1 MISIW
6 NHYRKVVPTCE
17 DLPSIQMWRQL
28 IQLSTELRI
37 EYCIT
42 SMNIAS
48 MSAPPISW
56 LPHCDQHSR
65 QSVTPRNT
73 RVLPFSALHN
83 NATPVVSLS
92 LLPASWVLVQM
103 TDSRWRLRKM
113 FCACRECPLLSYYLL
128 SSQARIM
135 LNSSLVVPAPLPPL
149 HQKKEQSFSAC
160 SECPQTFMYLF
171 SVINNYYHYYIF
183 FIKKI

>member
-1 MISIW
+1 MFSEIILEKWCPPLKISQASKIGD
-6 NHYRKVVPTCE
+6 NLFKGALYNINEHRFHVCSPNIVTATLRPTQQAE
-17 DLPSIQMWRQL
+17 
-28 IQLSTELRI
+28 
-37 EYCIT
+37 
-42 SMNIAS
+42 
-48 MSAPPISW
+48 
-56 LPHCDQHSR
+56 CD
-65 QSVTPRNT
+65 TTDT

-83 NATPVVSLS
+83 NAAPIVSLS

-149 HQKKEQSFSAC
+149 HQKKEQSFSVC
-160 SECPQTFMYLF
+160 SECTQTFMYF
-171 SVINNYYHYYIF
+171 S
-183 FIKKI
+183 

>member
-1 MISIW
+1 MKTSKSSKRGDNFFKSVLYNINEHRFHVCSPNIVTATL
-6 NHYRKVVPTCE
+6 RPTQQAE
-17 DLPSIQMWRQL
+17 
-28 IQLSTELRI
+28 
-37 EYCIT
+37 
-42 SMNIAS
+42 
-48 MSAPPISW
+48 
-56 LPHCDQHSR
+56 CD
-65 QSVTPRNT
+65 TTDT

-83 NATPVVSLS
+83 NATPIVSLS

-149 HQKKEQSFSAC
+149 HQKKEQSFSVC
-160 SECPQTFMYLF
+160 SGCPQTFMYF
-171 SVINNYYHYYIF
+171 S
-183 FIKKI
+183 